1 MGRCE
6 EGPVARS
13 SLGQVAGRLLICLH
27 QDVAGR
33 LLRHVNRTWTVSAG
47 C

>member
-1 MGRCE
+1 VGRCE

-13 SLGQVAGRLLICLH
+13 SLGQVAGRLLIRLH
-27 QDVAGR
+27 QDLWTWQVA
-33 LLRHVNRTWTVSAG
+33 